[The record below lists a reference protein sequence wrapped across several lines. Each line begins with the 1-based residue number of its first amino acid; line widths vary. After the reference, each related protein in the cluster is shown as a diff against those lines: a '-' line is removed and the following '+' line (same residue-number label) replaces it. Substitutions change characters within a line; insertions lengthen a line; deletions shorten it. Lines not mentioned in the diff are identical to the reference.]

1 MIGVQARLRLVE
13 VQLTNAQ
20 QTIVT
25 EEIGS
30 GGLEAIAV
38 LRGVAGFRRLCVELR
53 PRLPVM
59 CPVPDR
65 PQQPAQQEDGQQD

>member
-1 MIGVQARLRLVE
+1 MIDIRARLRLVD
-13 VQLTNAQ
+13 VQLTDAQ
-20 QTIVT
+20 QTIVV

-38 LRGVAGFRRLCVELR
+38 LRVVAGFRCLGVELR

-59 CPVPDR
+59 CPVHDR